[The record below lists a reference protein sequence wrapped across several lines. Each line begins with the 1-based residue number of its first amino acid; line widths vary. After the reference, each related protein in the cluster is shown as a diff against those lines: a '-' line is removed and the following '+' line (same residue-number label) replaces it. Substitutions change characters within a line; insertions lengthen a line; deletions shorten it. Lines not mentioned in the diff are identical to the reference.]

1 MQLVATD
8 VLSINISESESE
20 FKLNDNLMNFTDSDH
35 KSQFSEH
42 NDDKKLRSHS
52 DQNNTMTSGH
62 SSSNIAPSQPVRSK
76 SNPIAVL
83 ISILSSTS
91 TPTDADF

>member
-1 MQLVATD
+1 MQSVATD

-20 FKLNDNLMNFTDSDH
+20 FKLNDNLINFTDSDH

-52 DQNNTMTSGH
+52 DQNSAMTSGH
-62 SSSNIAPSQPVRSK
+62 SSSNIAPSQPADP
-76 SNPIAVL
+76 NPIL
-83 ISILSSTS
+83 LPS
-91 TPTDADF
+91 